1 MIINTNPGAAMAA
14 RILGESSSAL
24 QKSLSRL
31 SSGSRIASP
40 SDDAAGTGVA
50 MKFGAQINRIQAA
63 KDNVGNAISFSQTQ
77 DGFLSK
83 VGDALDRM
91 SELAMLAQDETKTD
105 QDRALYHKEYDK
117 LDDFITAIKSK
128 TFNGVNLFQSGAMT
142 VTVASDGT
150 TFGASGISLAK
161 IGSSSSIAT
170 HSGVASSASAAAS
183 VTILRAAITALASD
197 KATVG
202 ANMSRLESE
211 TCPFLCSKTTCR
223 LLVAALRMWM
233 WLKKVPT
240 SLASRSWCSP
250 ERPCSLKLM
259 CCHNRHFDS
268 SANLGQGRPFK
279 NQNQN

>member
-31 SSGSRIASP
+31 SSGSKIASP

-83 VGDALDRM
+83 VGNALDRM

-128 TFNGVNLFQSGAMT
+128 SFNGVNLFQSGAMT

-150 TFGASGISLAK
+150 TFGASGIALAK
-161 IGSSSSIAT
+161 VGSGTSVAT
-170 HSGVASSASAAAS
+170 SGVATSASAAAS

-197 KATVG
+197 RATVG

-211 TCPFLCSKTTCR
+211 STTLSVLKDNMSAAR
-223 LLVAALRMWM
+223 SRIADVDVAQESANFARQQILVQSGTAMLAQANVLPQSALR
-233 WLKKVPT
+233 LI
-240 SLASRSWCSP
+240 
-250 ERPCSLKLM
+250 
-259 CCHNRHFDS
+259 
-268 SANLGQGRPFK
+268 G
-279 NQNQN
+279 